1 MFDHVTIRVSDRAE
15 SERLSRTVL
24 AAIGRELTHAS
35 AALGEWDDFSL
46 LAAEDAGRVT
56 RNLHIGFAAPSAPT
70 STASGARGSTRGFR
84 DDGASRPRP
93 VYGERYYGG
102 FRLDPDG
109 NMHLAFPAPDRAT
122 VDRFHAAVTGA
133 GYRDN
138 GPPGERPRYHP
149 GYYGAFVHDPDGNNI
164 ELVHHDRR

>member
-56 RNLHIGFAAPSAPT
+56 RNLHIGFAAPSRADVDRFWRAGVDAGLPRRRGVP
-70 STASGARGSTRGFR
+70 AAAGLRRALLRWLPAR
-84 DDGASRPRP
+84 
-93 VYGERYYGG
+93 
-102 FRLDPDG
+102 PDG

-149 GYYGAFVHDPDGNNI
+149 GYYGAFVLDPDGNNI